1 METSEPSDTCELK
14 TPDTSNCDSNCEK
27 ESLAHSGKRIQRK
40 RIFLSQPVKS
50 AFQTE
55 IYLPP
60 SKVNKQLFSSPPC
73 TPVTLPTLHTP
84 VTLPNSMPALMEN
97 QGKRIVRR
105 RIFGQLES
113 VKKPSIV
120 TENKKS
126 LCCIHDCES
135 ELTDDDIHEIKN
147 HLRGKK
153 ISVKNIL
160 LKHLNSQENL
170 GQITDKFMWKNKYLC
185 LSILSKISEISKH
198 ILLDVFRCHYLGR
211 KNIIHGN
218 KGVHKEVL
226 STSKFI
232 VWMKDFAGR
241 YGQNSPDAQV
251 LVLNHWLTKKKMFH
265 IYCNEM
271 DPPLVRTLL
280 LGLNTLVLN
289 YSLIQKCPRFHFLSI
304 CVLIC
309 ITFFFV

>member
-1 METSEPSDTCELK
+1 MTMLQLQEDQELIKINRVNKKNKAMETIEDRVPIML
-14 TPDTSNCDSNCEK
+14 N
-27 ESLAHSGKRIQRK
+27 
-40 RIFLSQPVKS
+40 
-50 AFQTE
+50 
-55 IYLPP
+55 
-60 SKVNKQLFSSPPC
+60 
-73 TPVTLPTLHTP
+73 
-84 VTLPNSMPALMEN
+84 
-97 QGKRIVRR
+97 
-105 RIFGQLES
+105 
-113 VKKPSIV
+113 
-120 TENKKS
+120 ENKY
-126 LCCIHDCES
+126 
-135 ELTDDDIHEIKN
+135 
-147 HLRGKK
+147 
-153 ISVKNIL
+153 
-160 LKHLNSQENL
+160 
-170 GQITDKFMWKNKYLC
+170 FC

-198 ILLDVFRCHYLGR
+198 ILLDVFRFHYLGR

-309 ITFFFV
+309 ITFFLYNLVHINIRTEKVTI